1 MTTAQSGFVM
11 KLSMEVKIYIYRK
24 RIAIHWLNTS
34 LGRTGPLKLFA
45 QADDEYQLGYKDFNS
60 LYPDRTFHTEY
71 PIGHPEPVEVHNK
84 AVNWSSSNDNPYKG
98 IIKCFV
104 IPPPNLR
111 IPVLPLKL
119 PGKLA
124 FPLCRTCATTYSK
137 KGLKAAEYKCHHND
151 DQRGWVA
158 ALTHLELNAA
168 LDRGY
173 KVVQL
178 YRTLTWKKWSNE
190 LFRSFVR
197 QFIRLK
203 VHASG
208 WPPHIK
214 TDEEKAKFIEEYAAH
229 GFEIDPDQ
237 MVPNPG
243 LRYLAKICLNR

>member
-1 MTTAQSGFVM
+1 MDQLGSVM
-11 KLSMEVKIYIYRK
+11 KLFMEVYIYIYRK

-84 AVNWSSSNDNPYKG
+84 AVNWSSSSDNPYKG

-104 IPPPNLR
+104 IPPRNLR

>member
-1 MTTAQSGFVM
+1 MDQLGSVM
-11 KLSMEVKIYIYRK
+11 KLFMEVNIYIYRK
-24 RIAIHWLNTS
+24 RIALHWLNTS

-84 AVNWSSSNDNPYKG
+84 AVNWSSSSDNPYKG

>member
-1 MTTAQSGFVM
+1 MVQLGFVM
-11 KLSMEVKIYIYRK
+11 KLFMEVKIYIYRK
-24 RIAIHWLNTS
+24 RIAMHWLNTS

-60 LYPDRTFHTEY
+60 LYPDSTFHTEY
-71 PIGHPEPVEVHNK
+71 PIDHPEPVEVHNK
-84 AVNWSSSNDNPYKG
+84 AVNWSSSSDNPYKG

>member
-1 MTTAQSGFVM
+1 M
-11 KLSMEVKIYIYRK
+11 YC
-24 RIAIHWLNTS
+24 WNTS

-45 QADDEYQLGYKDFNS
+45 QADDEYRLGYKDFNS

-71 PIGHPEPVEVHNK
+71 PIGHPEPVEVHNEP
-84 AVNWSSSNDNPYKG
+84 VNWTSSAHNPYKG
-98 IIKCFV
+98 IIKCLV
-104 IPPPNLR
+104 VPPTDLR
-111 IPVLPLKL
+111 IPVLPMKL

-124 FPLCRTCATTYSK
+124 FPLCRTCANNYSK
-137 KGLKAAEYKCHHND
+137 KGLKAAEYKCAHND

-158 ALTHLELNAA
+158 SLTHLELNAA

-173 KVVQL
+173 KVVHL
-178 YRTLTWKKWSNE
+178 YRTISWKKWSNE
-190 LFRSFVR
+190 IFRSFVR

-237 MVPNPG
+237 MIPNPG